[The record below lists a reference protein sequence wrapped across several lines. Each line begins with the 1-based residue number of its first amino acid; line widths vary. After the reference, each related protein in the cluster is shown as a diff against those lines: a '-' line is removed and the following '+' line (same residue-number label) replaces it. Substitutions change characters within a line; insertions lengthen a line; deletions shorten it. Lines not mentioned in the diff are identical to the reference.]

1 MKSFHLICLS
11 DGQWEGNSARVDK
24 ITLASPL
31 KNVYGKGETISLSVD
46 YFGSMDLYW
55 KGTKEGVKDLVN
67 LKITATI
74 KDKDGNICGTGE
86 SKLADVKDG
95 YSNNQKIGI
104 AFDKKCENISYS
116 VSLVSGDK
124 ELAEGSGVLPKVVEG
139 KISVYYFY
147 GLGLIFVIVIF
158 LLRKFRKNKNISG
171 GTIAFFAIF
180 AVALSWFSLVYS
192 ETTVTY
198 PDDGYNYNETG
209 EARVIRGAIVNGG
222 TTSTYSWGGGW
233 TGGTL
238 WLKAS
243 RGENNERQA
252 NFSVKGY
259 DGNEVDANFSDYFV
273 SDGGV
278 KITTKFKYA
287 FSGCS
292 NEIMYVRTR
301 IIIKTDVDE
310 NYVNFRRYG
319 TTDDPNKSEDFT
331 VYANTGTVSGTRV
344 YEIQKASCQDYMT
357 ARKN

>member
-1 MKSFHLICLS
+1 M
-11 DGQWEGNSARVDK
+11 
-24 ITLASPL
+24 
-31 KNVYGKGETISLSVD
+31 
-46 YFGSMDLYW
+46 
-55 KGTKEGVKDLVN
+55 
-67 LKITATI
+67 
-74 KDKDGNICGTGE
+74 
-86 SKLADVKDG
+86 
-95 YSNNQKIGI
+95 
-104 AFDKKCENISYS
+104 
-116 VSLVSGDK
+116 
-124 ELAEGSGVLPKVVEG
+124 PKVVEG

-273 SDGGV
+273 SDGG
-278 KITTKFKYA
+278 
-287 FSGCS
+287 
-292 NEIMYVRTR
+292 
-301 IIIKTDVDE
+301 
-310 NYVNFRRYG
+310 
-319 TTDDPNKSEDFT
+319 
-331 VYANTGTVSGTRV
+331 
-344 YEIQKASCQDYMT
+344 
-357 ARKN
+357 